1 MCISSLKESK
11 CPKCKSK
18 IEQKAINWSVI
29 NHINKYKY
37 TPDKLKKM
45 ETKMFHLEQELED
58 KKASSNEYNT
68 KRIKELMSKLNERE
82 VFLHEKIKE
91 YKQELLDILNER
103 MNKSNND
110 INPNQDKKQLPAH
123 SFFDENDKIKENY
136 TISEVKSQIENKS
149 KEISIKLKLL
159 ESKMSDNRLD
169 IKPVNDDLLAQYMFG
184 VFIENL
190 PSFILVIYFIFN
202 FNKMSSFKINF
213 F

>member
-1 MCISSLKESK
+1 
-11 CPKCKSK
+11 
-18 IEQKAINWSVI
+18 
-29 NHINKYKY
+29 
-37 TPDKLKKM
+37 M

-68 KRIKELMSKLNERE
+68 KRIKELMSNLNERE

-103 MNKSNND
+103 MNRSNNE
-110 INPNQDKKQLPAH
+110 INQNQEKKQLLAH

-169 IKPVNDDLLAQYMFG
+169 IKPVNDDLLVQYMFG

-190 PSFILVIYFIFN
+190 PSFILVIEFYFKLKK
-202 FNKMSSFKINF
+202 NKLFQN
-213 F
+213 

>member
-1 MCISSLKESK
+1 
-11 CPKCKSK
+11 
-18 IEQKAINWSVI
+18 
-29 NHINKYKY
+29 
-37 TPDKLKKM
+37 
-45 ETKMFHLEQELED
+45 MFHLEQELED

-68 KRIKELMSKLNERE
+68 KRIKELMSNLNERE

-103 MNKSNND
+103 MNRSNNE
-110 INPNQDKKQLPAH
+110 INQNQEKKQLLAH

-169 IKPVNDDLLAQYMFG
+169 IKPVNDDLLVQYMFG

-190 PSFILVIYFIFN
+190 PSFILVIEFYFKLKK
-202 FNKMSSFKINF
+202 NKLFQN
-213 F
+213 